1 MPFARKFRAMMDFP
15 LAGDRL
21 DDFVIESVQVRD
33 QRTGSEGYI
42 YDVSM
47 VLRGPGG
54 QRKVR
59 EALRS
64 LFSKH
69 LTTFSAYGNAYQL
82 WFRRRSITL
91 ESLGDKRYAVSVKGA
106 GERMALRPELTRF
119 LEYLQTQEVPS
130 PSTQPEREKLVAE
143 YLEHYQ
149 MEIRRKV
156 GRYDYRLRRMQQ
168 EGE

>member
-15 LAGDRL
+15 FAGDKL
-21 DDFVIESVQVRD
+21 DVFTVESIQVRD

-42 YDVSM
+42 YDVRI

-54 QRKVR
+54 QRKAR
-59 EALRS
+59 QALKT

-82 WFRRRSITL
+82 WFRKPSINI

-106 GERMALRPELTRF
+106 GERIALRPELYRF
-119 LEYLQTQEVPS
+119 LEYLETQEMLS
-130 PSTQPEREKLVAE
+130 RSTQEGKEKLVAG

-149 MEIRRKV
+149 VEIRRRV
-156 GRYDYRLRRMQQ
+156 GRYDYKLRRMQRK
-168 EGE
+168 